1 MIICNLQCFSQ
12 LELLIA
18 VEMLLKPQHW
28 EVVEELGTIITRV
41 NKVNKVKMKRCV
53 AMVLEKFYL
62 MSMSSNSSSR

>member
-18 VEMLLKPQHW
+18 VEMLLKLQHW